1 MSAPMDCQDAPNS
14 GIHPSRGGGS
24 LGQLMFCAWILLA
37 GIGGQG
43 DAFRNRRVPRI
54 IDSPPPPGFPT
65 PSHRKTGGSWERNQ
79 AAFLKRE
86 PNPSLSRSWRSPL
99 SGLPE
104 NPRIRTAAGTQPAL
118 KFPTPE
124 LLHLLKRRQ
133 GSADP
138 GNPSL
143 FLLWRRLS

>member
-54 IDSPPPPGFPT
+54 IDSPPPPGVP
-65 PSHRKTGGSWERNQ
+65 H
-79 AAFLKRE
+79 AFTQEDGRE
-86 PNPSLSRSWRSPL
+86 LGKEP
-99 SGLPE
+99 GCLPE
-104 NPRIRTAAGTQPAL
+104 AGT
-118 KFPTPE
+118 
-124 LLHLLKRRQ
+124 
-133 GSADP
+133 
-138 GNPSL
+138 
-143 FLLWRRLS
+143 